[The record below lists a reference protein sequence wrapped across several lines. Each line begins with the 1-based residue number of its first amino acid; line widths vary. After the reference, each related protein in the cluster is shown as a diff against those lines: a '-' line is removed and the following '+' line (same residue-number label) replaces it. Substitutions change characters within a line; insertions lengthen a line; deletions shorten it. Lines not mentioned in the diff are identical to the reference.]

1 MLVGYLCGF
10 SGEIPILLLPPVAA
24 RLLTFRA
31 TDTAELWVFK
41 AIAAGERERGVE
53 PVKFA
58 QVWLFLLRFSH
69 FS

>member
-1 MLVGYLCGF
+1 M
-10 SGEIPILLLPPVAA
+10 AA